1 LVHYDVY
8 EFESEVF
15 ESDLGRRW
23 HNYVMEKVAIQ
34 KKLSADNITK
44 EKREI
49 LTKRLNDIEE
59 RLIPETLD
67 AMGVKTE
74 RV

>member
-1 LVHYDVY
+1 MVY
-8 EFESEVF
+8 SIAFDSDSEVF
-15 ESDLGRRW
+15 ESVLAQRW